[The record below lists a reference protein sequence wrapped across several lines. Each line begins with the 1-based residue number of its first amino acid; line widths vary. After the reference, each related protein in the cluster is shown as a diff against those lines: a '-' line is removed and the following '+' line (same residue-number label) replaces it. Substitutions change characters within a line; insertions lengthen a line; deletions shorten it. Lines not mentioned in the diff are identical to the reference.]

1 VVLEELGFTDAVWG
15 LLVGLPQS
23 VMLAASSIEA
33 DGTRRT
39 NTENAAGLAAIA
51 EGRQSASQLVY
62 AIANEIASDVGDPDE
77 DEALAG
83 QPVAELPVPEEP
95 DAYAADVLDQARS
108 AVALLQQRT
117 DEADAGAYKHW
128 LVTIAEEVVG
138 AASTGGVLGIGG
150 TQISNAERG
159 FRDDLAGI
167 LND

>member
-1 VVLEELGFTDAVWG
+1 VEDLGFTDAEWG

-39 NTENAAGLAAIA
+39 ATENAAGLAAIA

-62 AIANEIASDVGDPDE
+62 AIANEIATEVGDPDE
-77 DEALAG
+77 EEAMPG
-83 QPVAELPVPEEP
+83 QPVSELPVPPEP
-95 DAYAADVLDQARS
+95 DAYAADVLDRARS
-108 AVALLQQRT
+108 AVALLARS

-150 TQISNAERG
+150 TQISDAERT
-159 FRDDLAGI
+159 FRDDLASV

>member
-1 VVLEELGFTDAVWG
+1 MVSEELGFTDTEWG

-39 NTENAAGLAAIA
+39 ATENAAGLAAIA

-62 AIANEIASDVGDPDE
+62 AIANEIATEVGDPEE
-77 DEALAG
+77 DEALPG
-83 QPVAELPVPEEP
+83 QPVADLPAPPPEP
-95 DAYAADVLDQARS
+95 DAYAADVLDRARS
-108 AVALLQQRT
+108 AVALLRKA

-150 TQISNAERG
+150 TQISDAERT
-159 FRDDLAGI
+159 FRDDLASV